1 MTSLDATLAR
11 LLSLHPKLID
21 LSLDRMQRILAQ
33 LGHPERHLPPV
44 IHVAGTNGKGST
56 TAFMR
61 AMLEAAGYGV
71 HVYTSPHLMRF
82 NERIRLATPGGGE
95 LVSDDVL
102 QAALEECERANA
114 GESITFFEITTAAA
128 LMLFSRHPADVVL
141 LEVGLGGRLDST
153 NVIACPLVSTITP
166 ISLDHADHLGDTL
179 EKIATEKSGIIKRGA
194 PVVTAPQPDEV
205 RAVIER
211 QAARLHAPL
220 YACGEAWMASEE
232 HGRLVYQDE
241 AVLLDL
247 PAPKL
252 PGRHQFVNAGTAIA
266 TLRVAGFRIP
276 PAAYE
281 AGLAK
286 ADWPARMQLLTQ
298 GRLAAM
304 APTGSEIW
312 LDGGHNPDG
321 GRAIAAT
328 LADLEERVPRPLV
341 MIVGMIGTKDFAG
354 YLRNFTGLARHL
366 FAVPV
371 KSDKPL
377 PPEAIAQA
385 AREAGIESETMPD
398 IAAALAACA
407 KLPLGSPPRILIG
420 GSLYLAGEVL
430 ALNGTTPE

>member
-1 MTSLDATLAR
+1 
-11 LLSLHPKLID
+11 
-21 LSLDRMQRILAQ
+21 
-33 LGHPERHLPPV
+33 
-44 IHVAGTNGKGST
+44 
-56 TAFMR
+56 
-61 AMLEAAGYGV
+61 
-71 HVYTSPHLMRF
+71 
-82 NERIRLATPGGGE
+82 
-95 LVSDDVL
+95 
-102 QAALEECERANA
+102 
-114 GESITFFEITTAAA
+114 
-128 LMLFSRHPADVVL
+128 
-141 LEVGLGGRLDST
+141 
-153 NVIACPLVSTITP
+153 
-166 ISLDHADHLGDTL
+166 
-179 EKIATEKSGIIKRGA
+179 
-194 PVVTAPQPDEV
+194 
-205 RAVIER
+205 
-211 QAARLHAPL
+211 
-220 YACGEAWMASEE
+220 
-232 HGRLVYQDE
+232 
-241 AVLLDL
+241 
-247 PAPKL
+247 
-252 PGRHQFVNAGTAIA
+252 VNAGTAIA

-286 ADWPARMQLLTQ
+286 ADWPARMQRLTQ
-298 GRLAAM
+298 GWLVAM
-304 APTGSEIW
+304 VPAGSEIW

-377 PPEAIAQA
+377 PPDAIAQA
-385 AREAGIESETMPD
+385 SREAGIDSEAMPD